1 MIRRLLSIALIA
13 VALVSCEQD
22 DVTVAYQLTVTLKP
36 AQGETLPDDVAV
48 TAKNESSGKEY
59 KTTAA
64 ANGSA
69 ILERL
74 PAGFYTVTASN
85 DVFNAVKSVELFKDT
100 ETSLILIKG
109 KLGNFIIK
117 EVYYCGST
125 TNAGKLYY
133 SDQFIE
139 VHNNSAD
146 TLYADG
152 LSVTFHAWFGYT
164 ENPYAYMA
172 ADSMAIQL
180 CYTVPGNGSE
190 HPVAPGKSF
199 IIAQDAINHQSDAL
213 GNPNSTVNLENA
225 DFEFYATRYPGK
237 DVDYPAPNM
246 MPNLFPFI
254 GTDVLMHTAG
264 GNTLALVQI
273 PGDVNTYLQNN
284 MIDEYRAKIPNKWV
298 EDAVEIMPVDKAFK
312 RYDASL
318 DAGMV
323 SVVAGAKSGMSIR
336 RKVANKL
343 SDGRVIFQDTN
354 NSTNDFLHDVIPMP
368 GSH

>member
-1 MIRRLLSIALIA
+1 MIKQLLSISLIALALI
-13 VALVSCEQD
+13 SCEQD
-22 DVTVAYQLTVTLKP
+22 DVTVAYQLTVTLNP
-36 AQGETLPDDVAV
+36 AQGETLPDDVTV

-59 KTTAA
+59 KTTAV
-64 ANGSA
+64 ANESA
-69 ILERL
+69 TLEQL
-74 PAGFYTVTASN
+74 PAGFYTVTAFN

-100 ETSLILIKG
+100 ETSLTLIKG

-125 TNAGKLYY
+125 TKAGKGYY

-146 TLYADG
+146 TLFADG
-152 LSVTFHAWFGYT
+152 LSVTIHASFGNS

-172 ADSMAIQL
+172 TDSITIQL

-213 GNPNSTVNLENA
+213 GNPDSPVNLEDA
-225 DFEFYATRYPGK
+225 EFEFYATRFPGK

-246 MPNLFPFI
+246 LPNLFPFI
-254 GTDVLMHTAG
+254 GTDVLMHNRG
-264 GNTLALVQI
+264 GNALALVSI
-273 PGDVNTYLQNN
+273 PGDVNEYFQHN
-284 MIDEYRAKIPNKWV
+284 MIDEYRAKIPNEWV
-298 EDAVEIMPVDKAFK
+298 EDAVEIMPFAKAFK

-323 SVVAGAKSGMSIR
+323 SVEAGAKSGKSIR
-336 RKVANKL
+336 RKVATEMSN
-343 SDGRVIFQDTN
+343 GRVIFQDTN
-354 NSTNDFLHDVIPMP
+354 NSTNDFLHDVVPMP
-368 GSH
+368 WSY